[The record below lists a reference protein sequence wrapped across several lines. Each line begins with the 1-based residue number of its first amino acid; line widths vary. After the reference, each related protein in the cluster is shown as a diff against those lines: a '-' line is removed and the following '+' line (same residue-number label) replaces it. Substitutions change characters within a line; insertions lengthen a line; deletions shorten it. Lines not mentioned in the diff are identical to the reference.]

1 MAIPQIDMTPVDDRS
16 EKSIKTLLPEVQI
29 FARSLTHAADKIGI
43 TIKVIS
49 VYSHLRATKCT
60 LSPGPKAFKEA
71 ANAARKKAGMDPIN
85 AVENKRKVTNAKGS
99 QSNHNFEIAFDI
111 GVFDGKNYLD
121 RSPLYKAVAVL
132 GKQLGL
138 AWGGDW
144 KSNKD
149 EPHYEL
155 RPAWSKDLSEAD
167 MLAELRIRK
176 ESGKAVFA

>member
-1 MAIPQIDMTPVDDRS
+1 MTPVDDRS
-16 EKSIKTLLPEVQI
+16 EKNIKTLLPEVQI
-29 FARSLTHAADKIGI
+29 LARSLTHAADKIGI

-49 VYSHLRATKCT
+49 GTRTYEQQNALYFQGRRPLEVV
-60 LSPGPKAFKEA
+60 
-71 ANAARKKAGMDPIN
+71 NAARKKAGMDPIN
-85 AVENKRKVTNAKGS
+85 AVENKRKVTNAKGGR
-99 QSNHNFEIAFDI
+99 SNHNFDIAFDI

-121 RSPLYKAVAVL
+121 KSPLYKAVAVL
-132 GKQLGL
+132 GRQLGL
-138 AWGGDW
+138 TWGGDW
-144 KSNKD
+144 KSIKD